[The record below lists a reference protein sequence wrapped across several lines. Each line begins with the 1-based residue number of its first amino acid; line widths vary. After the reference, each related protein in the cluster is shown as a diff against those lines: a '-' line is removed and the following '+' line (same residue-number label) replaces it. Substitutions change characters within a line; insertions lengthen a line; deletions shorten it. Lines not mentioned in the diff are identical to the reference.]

1 MPKFVP
7 LQTKQTLSFMTFE
20 GNTLQAI
27 YSMMSER
34 NHNTKKNI
42 PMNLYNSTYRP
53 FLTIFSVSTFS
64 KCRKIGHKTNMV
76 QRLNSLNTPYHTVL
90 ERGFWIIATNVKYDT
105 NRLKN
110 ESLCSFRQR
119 WSALCHTYID
129 YFSSFESINFIFITR
144 NVFRKNW

>member
-105 NRLKN
+105 NRLKMKAYVVLN
-110 ESLCSFRQR
+110 KDGVSYVIHIL
-119 WSALCHTYID
+119 I
-129 YFSSFESINFIFITR
+129 IFPLDF
-144 NVFRKNW
+144 NKELP